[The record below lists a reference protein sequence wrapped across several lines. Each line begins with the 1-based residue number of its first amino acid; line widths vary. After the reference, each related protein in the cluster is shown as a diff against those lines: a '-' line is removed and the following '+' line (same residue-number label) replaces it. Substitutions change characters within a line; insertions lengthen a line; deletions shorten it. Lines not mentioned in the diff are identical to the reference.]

1 MRVLFYM
8 VICASFYLDY
18 RLFKVRSLRSRG
30 GDFTVRSF
38 HSRDLACLDYQYN
51 SQHIHTAPCGA
62 TSAYTDAFYVH
73 YSRMIFGCFSR
84 KSTFLKIFLL
94 IYLSYTLPSSAERRA
109 GEDRENNG
117 TTPRQQKVLF
127 VNICHRHWL
136 FSARGYPREKSP
148 PFFVHY
154 PENIRD
160 ILVSRHLLCFCQWSG
175 KILVSFLSLPLA
187 VMLSRFRP
195 RDFLAFKP

>member
-1 MRVLFYM
+1 M
-8 VICASFYLDY
+8 
-18 RLFKVRSLRSRG
+18 
-30 GDFTVRSF
+30 
-38 HSRDLACLDYQYN
+38 
-51 SQHIHTAPCGA
+51 P
-62 TSAYTDAFYVH
+62 
-73 YSRMIFGCFSR
+73 
-84 KSTFLKIFLL
+84 FLKIFLL

-136 FSARGYPREKSP
+136 FSARGFPREKSP

-160 ILVSRHLLCFCQWSG
+160 ILVPRLLLCSRG
-175 KILVSFLSLPLA
+175 SARNLILTPTPKHPKYSFFPCSIQKFSLSLRPILKDTNETRTFTSQSN
-187 VMLSRFRP
+187 VRP
-195 RDFLAFKP
+195 RDCRGIVGA

>member
-1 MRVLFYM
+1 M
-8 VICASFYLDY
+8 VICASFYLDF

-109 GEDRENNG
+109 GEDRANNG

-160 ILVSRHLLCFCQWSG
+160 ILVSPPPVVFLPVVWQYSRLF
-175 KILVSFLSLPLA
+175 SFAPLA
-187 VMLSRFRP
+187 V
-195 RDFLAFKP
+195 